1 MINSQEKHFIK
12 ATEEFKAM
20 VKWIDQADEEGLR
33 IDQVERDLFDR
44 LLALGFS
51 LLEAYVAKCGCG
63 DAGETVEREDRTLR
77 RSSEPHRRRYVSIF
91 GELSLERFVY
101 AVRPKQKIEHAPLD
115 EQLGL
120 PLQASGRTSWKIGC
134 KSCA

>member
-1 MINSQEKHFIK
+1 MIIAHEKQFIK

-20 VKWIDQADEEGLR
+20 VEWIDQADGKGADEEGLR

-63 DAGETVEREDRTLR
+63 DAGETVERNDRTLR

-91 GELSLERFVY
+91 GELSLDRFVY
-101 AVRPKQKIEHAPLD
+101 AIRPIGILD
-115 EQLGL
+115 LYHVMEYL
-120 PLQASGRTSWKIGC
+120 
-134 KSCA
+134 